1 MAKIKGIEGMQ
12 PDQINFELQR
22 GAKFVIYTYCVSIL
36 VMTFKRGSPVH
47 FVRSGESAVTKG
59 LPYCLVSLLLGWWG
73 IPWGPIWTVTT
84 LVNNFKGG
92 KDVTAQIAA
101 AFKPKAQ
108 AAAAA
113 AATLPAQS

>member
-1 MAKIKGIEGMQ
+1 MIFRSVPAKNHRIVHPAKGSGRRHAMAKIKGIEGMQ

-59 LPYCLVSLLLGWWG
+59 LPYSLISLLLGWWG
-73 IPWGPIWTVTT
+73 IPWGPIWTV
-84 LVNNFKGG
+84 
-92 KDVTAQIAA
+92 
-101 AFKPKAQ
+101 
-108 AAAAA
+108 
-113 AATLPAQS
+113 